1 MKHLKYFENG
11 NFMADNNGYKKDIQ
25 IVKDVFQDLIDD
37 WDLELVDSY
46 GDIRVGNYFI
56 IKYVE
61 AVYIGREH
69 SITINILKS
78 NKIGGWSNVSNS
90 VEFNRYIEDHINKL
104 RSMGYS
110 VVDVGGRKCH
120 SLQIILTPGWG

>member
-1 MKHLKYFENG
+1 MKHLKYFES
-11 NFMADNNGYKKDIQ
+11 AQYKEDIQ

-37 WDLELVDSY
+37 WDLELIDSY

-56 IKYVE
+56 ITYVA

-90 VEFNRYIEDHINKL
+90 VEFNRDIEDHINKL
-104 RSMGYS
+104 RSMGYP
-110 VVDVGGRKCH
+110 VVDVGGKTCH
-120 SLQIILTPGWG
+120 SQTGWSGYKYTLQIIMK